1 MKILVT
7 GTAGFIGFHTAH
19 RLLTD
24 GYDVV
29 GLDNL
34 NDYYDPRLKVKRNTI
49 LKKFP
54 KYKFYKVD
62 IGDPKKVN
70 LIFKKERPDKV
81 IHLAAQAGVR
91 YSLENPWI
99 YNHSNNTGTLS
110 VFEAAREYGVK
121 RVLYASSSSVY
132 GTNTEMPFLE
142 SHRTDTPISLYA
154 ATKKAN
160 EALAHAYHY
169 LHGMDMIGFR
179 FFTVYGPWGRPDMAF
194 FNFIDNIRKGNPI
207 TLFNKGDMW
216 RSFTY
221 VDDVVEVLVRFVKKD
236 HDAGHRIYNI
246 GSEPTRVGD
255 LVNEFE
261 KALKIK
267 VVVKHADMH
276 KADVKKTHAD
286 IKAIQKD
293 IKYTPKTQVR
303 KGLRKFVD
311 WYLENEKWL
320 SKLDKAKQ

>member
-1 MKILVT
+1 M
-7 GTAGFIGFHTAH
+7 
-19 RLLTD
+19 
-24 GYDVV
+24 
-29 GLDNL
+29 
-34 NDYYDPRLKVKRNTI
+34 NDYYDPRLKVKRNAI

-62 IGDPKKVN
+62 IGEPKKVN
-70 LIFKKERPDKV
+70 LIFKKEKPDKV

-110 VFEAAREYGVK
+110 IFEAAREYGVK

-194 FNFIDNIRKGNPI
+194 FNFVDNIRKGNPI
-207 TLFNKGDMW
+207 ILFNKGDMW
-216 RSFTY
+216 R
-221 VDDVVEVLVRFVKKD
+221 
-236 HDAGHRIYNI
+236 
-246 GSEPTRVGD
+246 
-255 LVNEFE
+255 
-261 KALKIK
+261 
-267 VVVKHADMH
+267 
-276 KADVKKTHAD
+276 
-286 IKAIQKD
+286 
-293 IKYTPKTQVR
+293 
-303 KGLRKFVD
+303 
-311 WYLENEKWL
+311 
-320 SKLDKAKQ
+320 